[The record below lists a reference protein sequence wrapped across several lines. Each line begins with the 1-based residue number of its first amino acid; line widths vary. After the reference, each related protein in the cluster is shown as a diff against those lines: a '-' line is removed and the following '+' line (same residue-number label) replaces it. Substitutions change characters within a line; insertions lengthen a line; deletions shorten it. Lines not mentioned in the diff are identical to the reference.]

1 MTRFSYD
8 TLAMTTSGKP
18 SCFWEAAAAG
28 LLAVSLSVATARVAL
43 AEDNQ
48 TPPAAAGAAQ
58 PAPEKAAPPATGP
71 SLPPQP
77 PPADKRGFL
86 NEFGRWWEESAANFN
101 AKMKDARQ
109 KFDDL
114 NKKQAESAKEAAA
127 ATQEAMKNAAEA
139 TKNAATAVVRLPNTR
154 VIEVHEACAAA
165 ANGAPDCQVAATKA
179 CRGKGFETGQPLDV
193 RTADKCPASLWISGQ
208 APAPGQCSVETVVLR
223 AVCQ

>member
-1 MTRFSYD
+1 MTI
-8 TLAMTTSGKP
+8 SGKP
-18 SCFWEAAAAG
+18 RWFWEAAAVS
-28 LLAVSLSVATARVAL
+28 LLAVSLTAAMARMAI

-48 TPPAAAGAAQ
+48 TPPAAAAGAAQ
-58 PAPEKAAPPATGP
+58 PPPEKSAPPPAGP

-77 PPADKRGFL
+77 PPVDKRGFL
-86 NEFGRWWEESAANFN
+86 NDFSHWWEESAANFN

-114 NKKQAESAKEAAA
+114 NKKQAEFAKEAAT

-154 VIEVHEACAAA
+154 VIEIRENCAAA
-165 ANGAPDCQVAATKA
+165 ANGAPDCQAAATNA

-208 APAPGQCSVETVVLR
+208 VPAAGQCPVETVVLR